1 MAPLTFCVFSCRAP
15 RECQQEWRRLLCA
28 PAGDAAAAV
37 AAAAASDPAAF
48 SADIRDTPA
57 VA

>member
-1 MAPLTFCVFSCRAP
+1 MAPLSFCLFSCRDP

-37 AAAAASDPAAF
+37 AAASEPAAF

-57 VA
+57 AA